1 MDTDEDRKLMVCRS
15 CGNTYDYDYFGEENL
30 LKAAGK
36 ALADGEYSTAKN
48 MYSFMLDKEPSNVKA
63 LKGLLLADNRVN
75 KLYDITFKIKEG
87 KFVPGCFNLDK
98 YRNTNSPEAVKFF
111 EDTDKVLSL
120 YKEYLELKKAGK
132 NLVAEEDKA
141 ERELDDSS
149 GGSFFYYESDEG
161 LKAKAI
167 GAGVIIVIL
176 ADLTLIF
183 GLDYETP
190 VWVVPVLAVAMVAA
204 FIYLLSAL
212 LTAPPDKVRQDRNPQ
227 ISVVP
232 AAELACAMP
241 HRRRF
246 TDNHPVIHFL
256 SCQSFQCSFPPETAL
271 PQGSRRSPDRT
282 LHSTVRLAPSV
293 RSCPASLSVCPAAY
307 RPSGT
312 CQTRHVPATA
322 CSFPAALL
330 QRSDGSP
337 VHAGVFH
344 ALPVPSWRVPSAAG
358 TWLHQLSHPGF

>member
-1 MDTDEDRKLMVCRS
+1 MDTDEYRKLMVCRS

-141 ERELDDSS
+141 ERALDDSS

-190 VWVVPVLAVAMVAA
+190 TWVAPVLAVEMVAA

-212 LTAPPDKVRQDRNPQ
+212 LRMHANKKERKDSLMTELDSIDTAQDDNRH
-227 ISVVP
+227 
-232 AAELACAMP
+232 EM
-241 HRRRF
+241 HRVLGEINAIF
-246 TDNHPVIHFL
+246 KEMN
-256 SCQSFQCSFPPETAL
+256 S
-271 PQGSRRSPDRT
+271 
-282 LHSTVRLAPSV
+282 
-293 RSCPASLSVCPAAY
+293 Y
-307 RPSGT
+307 
-312 CQTRHVPATA
+312 
-322 CSFPAALL
+322 
-330 QRSDGSP
+330 
-337 VHAGVFH
+337 
-344 ALPVPSWRVPSAAG
+344 
-358 TWLHQLSHPGF
+358 